1 MEDGGEILGLY
12 NHFDFIV
19 YGLSFMVY
27 GLSFMEDSGEILG
40 GLNRKRNKKSCV
52 TFSSF
57 YLVFCF

>member
-19 YGLSFMVY
+19 YGLSFM
-27 GLSFMEDSGEILG
+27 EDSGEILW

-57 YLVFCF
+57 YLVFYF

>member
-1 MEDGGEILGLY
+1 MEGSAEKFWLY

-19 YGLSFMVY
+19 YRFSFIVY